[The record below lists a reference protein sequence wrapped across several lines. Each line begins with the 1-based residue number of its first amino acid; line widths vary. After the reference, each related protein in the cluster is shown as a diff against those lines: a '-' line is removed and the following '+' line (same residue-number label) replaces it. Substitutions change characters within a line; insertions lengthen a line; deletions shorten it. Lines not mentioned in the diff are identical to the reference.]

1 MRCQK
6 FNIFEQLKNRKR
18 FLTKAQI
25 SIFVIIGIIIIIITG
40 ILVYKINQN
49 RLKQIQLSLPER
61 EKIRPVIEYV
71 DECIE
76 KTTVNAL
83 TKLGNQ
89 GLIYPTVYLA
99 SKNRKIAYFYFQGK
113 NYFPDIKE
121 INKQISQYVKE
132 NIKECTGDFS
142 ETKFAVEDS
151 PTKISAESFFKEDY
165 INISINYPM
174 KVFTEGQEINVRE
187 FSTKLK
193 TNFISIHKV
202 SENIFLET
210 KKNPGEINLD
220 FINQQEY
227 DMKLIK
233 IDKSTLV
240 YEITDSIG
248 LENKPYRYRF
258 AVKYEI

>member
-1 MRCQK
+1 MK
-6 FNIFEQLKNRKR
+6 
-18 FLTKAQI
+18 KAQI

-40 ILVYKINQN
+40 IVVYKINQN

-71 DECIE
+71 DECIK
-76 KTTVNAL
+76 KTIINAL
-83 TKLGNQ
+83 TKLGDQ
-89 GLIYPTVYLA
+89 GVIYPSVYLA
-99 SKNRKIAYFYFQGK
+99 SKNRKISYFYFQGK

-121 INKQISQYVKE
+121 INKQISQYLKE

-151 PTKISAESFFKEDY
+151 YTKIDAESFFKEDY

-174 KVFTEGQEINVRE
+174 TVFFDGRKILVTDFN
-187 FSTKLK
+187 TKLK
-193 TNFISIHKV
+193 TNFVDIHKV

-220 FINQQEY
+220 FINQQGF

-233 IDKSTLV
+233 IDKSTLI
-240 YEITDSIG
+240 YEITDPTG
-248 LENKPYRYRF
+248 LENKHYRYRF